1 MSASLSPEV
10 QTSPAGTAAPQ
21 GAGGPASVSRST
33 ERAEALE
40 HAPMGAGYRL
50 LRLSAP
56 QTAGAARP
64 GQFVHV
70 RVPGLD
76 PAALRR
82 PFSICDAR
90 DGVLTILYKEVG
102 RGTAALAAVR
112 PGDAVDV
119 LGPLGRGFPLPPAG
133 ARAVLVGGGYGVA
146 PLHFLARAIRAA
158 APGGPAPVLFVG
170 GRSAPDVLL
179 TDWFERLGVEVRP
192 ATNDG
197 SLGEKGLVTA
207 PLDAWLDARAADSSA
222 PPAVLY
228 ACGPAPMLR
237 AVDER
242 ALARSLPA
250 WISLDRRMACGV
262 GACLGCTQRVRT
274 DGGQTLAR
282 VCADGPVFPQG
293 SIVWDDGP
301 AVVPDERKSAFGGEK
316 REERREKKETSTSLS
331 SLFSRGGEA
340 AASSLFSRG
349 GAASTISPFSRE
361 SEALAVDLGG
371 LRMKNP
377 VTVASGTF
385 GYGKDYAEF
394 LDLRRLGAV
403 TCKGICLEPAPG
415 NEQPRIAEVRAGMLN
430 AIGLQGPGV
439 RAFARTALPFLRGL
453 GVPAI
458 CNVWGHS
465 VEEYAEV
472 ARILSDEEGV
482 SAIELNVSCPN
493 VHGGGAA
500 FGTDPRVLASVVAA
514 SRAATRLPLFVKLA
528 PNVPDVTVFAR
539 AAEEA
544 GADAL
549 SISNT
554 IPAMTID
561 IERRRPFLANVQ
573 GGLSGPALH
582 PVAVRLVWQAA
593 AAVRIPILGMGGI
606 VTPEDAIEFLCAGA
620 TAVAV
625 GTANFV
631 DPTTAL
637 RVIDGIRDYMV
648 RHGLAR
654 VADIAIPH

>member
-1 MSASLSPEV
+1 M
-10 QTSPAGTAAPQ
+10 TAGAD
-21 GAGGPASVSRST
+21 GPASVSGARRSS
-33 ERAEALE
+33 ESAAVVSHE
-40 HAPMGAGYRL
+40 PMGAGYRL

-56 QTAGAARP
+56 RTAGAARP

-76 PAALRR
+76 PSALRR
-82 PFSICDAR
+82 PFSVCDAR

-102 RGTAALAAVR
+102 RGTAALSSVR
-112 PGDAVDV
+112 SGDAVDV
-119 LGPLGRGFPLPPAG
+119 LGPLGRGFPLPEPG
-133 ARAVLVGGGYGVA
+133 ERALLVGGGYGVA
-146 PLHFLARAIRAA
+146 PLYFLARTILASPT
-158 APGGPAPVLFVG
+158 APVAPPVLFVG
-170 GRSAPDVLL
+170 GRTAADVLL
-179 TDWFERLGVEVRP
+179 ADWFERLGVEVRS

-197 SLGEKGLVTA
+197 SLGVRGLVTA
-207 PLDAWLDARAADSSA
+207 PLDAWLAARAADSA
-222 PPAVLY
+222 ATDAVLY

-242 ALARSLPA
+242 ALARGLKA

-262 GACLGCTQRVRT
+262 GACLGCTQRVRNGDDT
-274 DGGQTLAR
+274 TLAR

-293 SIVWDDGP
+293 TIVWDDGV
-301 AVVPDERKSAFGGEK
+301 AVVPHERTAASGGGEQ
-316 REERREKKETSTSLS
+316 S
-331 SLFSRGGEA
+331 A
-340 AASSLFSRG
+340 VG
-349 GAASTISPFSRE
+349 GAPDLS
-361 SEALAVDLGG
+361 VNLGG

-403 TCKGICLEPAPG
+403 TCKGICLEPASG

-439 RAFARTALPFLRGL
+439 RAFVRTALPFLRDL

-472 ARILSDEEGV
+472 SRRLSAEEGV

-500 FGTDPRVLASVVAA
+500 FGTDPRVLSSVVAA
-514 SRAATRLPLFVKLA
+514 SRAATKLPLFVKLA

-561 IERRRPFLANVQ
+561 VERRRPFLANVQ

-637 RVIDGIRDYMV
+637 RVIDGIRDYMA
-648 RHGLAR
+648 RHGFSR
-654 VADIAIPH
+654 VSDIAIPH

>member
-1 MSASLSPEV
+1 MSASVSPECR
-10 QTSPAGTAAPQ
+10 TSSSGTAAPQ
-21 GAGGPASVSRST
+21 GAGGPASVLRST

-197 SLGEKGLVTA
+197 SLGAKGLVTA

-228 ACGPAPMLR
+228 ACGPGPMLR

-242 ALARSLPA
+242 AIVRGLPA

-274 DGGQTLAR
+274 EGGQTLAR

-293 SIVWDDGP
+293 SIVWDDGL
-301 AVVPDERKSAFGGEK
+301 AVIPDERPATVGG
-316 REERREKKETSTSLS
+316 TPDLS
-331 SLFSRGGEA
+331 
-340 AASSLFSRG
+340 
-349 GAASTISPFSRE
+349 
-361 SEALAVDLGG
+361 VNLGG

-439 RAFARTALPFLRGL
+439 REFVRTALPFLRGL

-482 SAIELNVSCPN
+482 SGIELNVSCPN

-561 IERRRPFLANVQ
+561 VERRRPFLANVQ

-654 VADIAIPH
+654 VADIAIPHSCAPAWTRGCAGKRNLV

>member
-1 MSASLSPEV
+1 MSASLSPECR
-10 QTSPAGTAAPQ
+10 TSSSGTAAPQ

-76 PAALRR
+76 LAALRR

-146 PLHFLARAIRAA
+146 PLHFLARAIREA

-274 DGGQTLAR
+274 EGGQTLAR

-301 AVVPDERKSAFGGEK
+301 AVIPGERPA
-316 REERREKKETSTSLS
+316 TV
-331 SLFSRGGEA
+331 
-340 AASSLFSRG
+340 G
-349 GAASTISPFSRE
+349 GAPDLS
-361 SEALAVDLGG
+361 VNLGG

-439 RAFARTALPFLRGL
+439 RAFVRTALPFLRGL

-472 ARILSDEEGV
+472 VRILSDEEGV

-637 RVIDGIRDYMV
+637 RVIDGIRDYMA

>member
-1 MSASLSPEV
+1 M
-10 QTSPAGTAAPQ
+10 
-21 GAGGPASVSRST
+21 
-33 ERAEALE
+33 
-40 HAPMGAGYRL
+40 
-50 LRLSAP
+50 
-56 QTAGAARP
+56 
-64 GQFVHV
+64 
-70 RVPGLD
+70 
-76 PAALRR
+76 
-82 PFSICDAR
+82 FS
-90 DGVLTILYKEVG
+90 
-102 RGTAALAAVR
+102 
-112 PGDAVDV
+112 
-119 LGPLGRGFPLPPAG
+119 
-133 ARAVLVGGGYGVA
+133 
-146 PLHFLARAIRAA
+146 
-158 APGGPAPVLFVG
+158 
-170 GRSAPDVLL
+170 
-179 TDWFERLGVEVRP
+179 

-197 SLGEKGLVTA
+197 SLGAKGLVTV
-207 PLDAWLDARAADSSA
+207 PLDDWLDARAADSAA

-228 ACGPAPMLR
+228 ACGPGPMLR

-242 ALARSLPA
+242 ALARGLPA

-274 DGGQTLAR
+274 EGGQTLAR
-282 VCADGPVFPQG
+282 VCADGPVFAQG

-301 AVVPDERKSAFGGEK
+301 AVIPGERPA
-316 REERREKKETSTSLS
+316 TV
-331 SLFSRGGEA
+331 
-340 AASSLFSRG
+340 G
-349 GAASTISPFSRE
+349 GAPDLS
-361 SEALAVDLGG
+361 VNLGG

-528 PNVPDVTVFAR
+528 PNVPDVAVFAR

-554 IPAMTID
+554 IPAMQID
-561 IERRRPFLANVQ
+561 VERRRPFLANVQ

-631 DPTTAL
+631 DPTTPL

-648 RHGLAR
+648 RHGLSR
-654 VADIAIPH
+654 VADVAIPH